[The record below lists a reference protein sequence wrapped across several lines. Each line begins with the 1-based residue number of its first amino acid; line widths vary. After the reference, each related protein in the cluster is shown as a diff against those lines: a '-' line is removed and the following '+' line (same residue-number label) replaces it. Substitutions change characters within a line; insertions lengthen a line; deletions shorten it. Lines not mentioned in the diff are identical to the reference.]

1 MDIYGLISLHVCHG
15 WVVTNIWQADR
26 NRAMKVVNPRSAFL
40 LGFVVGSCTLYFFLR
55 QMWFEQSF
63 RLWHSGERDEVLLS
77 TDNLSWKVDGSALIN
92 LNHPHHTGED
102 SHVADEL
109 YKRVRIL
116 CWVMTGPSNLQSKAR
131 HVKVTWSRHCNTVL
145 FMSSVED
152 RSFPTVGLGTGE
164 GRDQLYWKT
173 IRAFH
178 YALKNH
184 GEDADWFLKA
194 DDDTFVV
201 VDNLRWVLS
210 NYSSEEPIYFGK
222 RFKPYAKQG
231 YMSGGAGYVLSK
243 EALRR
248 FVEGFSTKV
257 CTHTTSVEDLAM
269 GQCLEKMGVLA
280 GDSRDTMHRET
291 FHPFVPEHHLT
302 GKFSKSFWYWNYCY
316 YPIVEGPQCCSDLA
330 VSFHYVDP
338 ELMYTL
344 EYYTYHL
351 RPYGYQ
357 HRYRP
362 PEPSILNTAVHTER
376 TVVATENMS
385 PPVAKEQKA
394 NSQDKAELNGQT
406 EVNKVAK
413 EAPEKKAADNS
424 TTQKQV

>member
-1 MDIYGLISLHVCHG
+1 IV
-15 WVVTNIWQADR
+15 
-26 NRAMKVVNPRSAFL
+26 AMKAGNSRCAFA
-40 LGFVVGSCTLYFFLR
+40 LGFLVGSCTLYIFLR
-55 QMWFEQSF
+55 QVWFEESY
-63 RLWHSGERDEVLLS
+63 
-77 TDNLSWKVDGSALIN
+77 SWKHDGKSNPAPLGPEQNTPNLTWRVEGTALIN
-92 LNHPHHTGED
+92 LKHPHQPGED
-102 SHVADEL
+102 GHIADEL
-109 YKRVRIL
+109 FKKVRIL

-131 HVKVTWSRHCNTVL
+131 HVKATWSRHCNVVL
-145 FMSSVED
+145 FMSSEED

-184 GEDADWFLKA
+184 GDEADWFLKS

-201 VDNLRWVLS
+201 VDNLRWILS
-210 NYSSEEPIYFGK
+210 NYTAQQPIYFGK
-222 RFKPYAKQG
+222 RFKPYVKQG

-269 GQCLEKMGVLA
+269 GQCLEKMGVVA
-280 GDSRDTMHRET
+280 GDSRDTLHRET
-291 FHPFVPEHHLT
+291 FHPFIPEHHLT
-302 GKFSKSFWYWNYCY
+302 GKFSKTFWYWNYCF

-338 ELMYTL
+338 VLMYTL
-344 EYYTYHL
+344 EYYTYRL

-357 HRYRP
+357 HRYQ
-362 PEPSILNTAVHTER
+362 
-376 TVVATENMS
+376 
-385 PPVAKEQKA
+385 PPVPAVSLASHTGKPTTEAQRLEERVKEKSVPTYTM
-394 NSQDKAELNGQT
+394 NPRAE
-406 EVNKVAK
+406 KVK
-413 EAPEKKAADNS
+413 TTGTTSHKFTNAAQGRNITDRS
-424 TTQKQV
+424 TA

>member
-1 MDIYGLISLHVCHG
+1 
-15 WVVTNIWQADR
+15 
-26 NRAMKVVNPRSAFL
+26 MKAGNSRCAFS
-40 LGFVVGSCTLYFFLR
+40 LGFLVGSCTLYVFLR
-55 QMWFEQSF
+55 QVWFEESF
-63 RLWHSGERDEVLLS
+63 SWARDGKSNPAPLEAEQN
-77 TDNLSWKVDGSALIN
+77 TPNLTWRVEGSATIN
-92 LNHPHHTGED
+92 LKHLHQPGED
-102 SHVADEL
+102 GHIADEL
-109 YKRVRIL
+109 FKKVRIL
-116 CWVMTGPSNLQSKAR
+116 CWVMTGPNNLQSKAR
-131 HVKVTWSRHCNTVL
+131 HVKATWSRHCNVVL
-145 FMSSVED
+145 FMSSEED

-184 GEDADWFLKA
+184 GDEADWFLKA

-210 NYSSEEPIYFGK
+210 NYTAEQPIYFGK

-257 CTHTTSVEDLAM
+257 CAHTTSVEDLAM
-269 GQCLEKMGVLA
+269 GQCLEKMGVVA

-291 FHPFVPEHHLT
+291 FHPFIPEHHLT
-302 GKFSKSFWYWNYCY
+302 GKFSKTFWYWNYCF

-338 ELMYTL
+338 VLMYTL
-344 EYYTYHL
+344 EYYTYRL

-357 HRYRP
+357 HRYQP
-362 PEPSILNTAVHTER
+362 PVPAVLSLASHTGKPTTEAQRLEERVKEKSVPTYTTKVKTTGTSQKVINAAEGRNVTER
-376 TVVATENMS
+376 
-385 PPVAKEQKA
+385 
-394 NSQDKAELNGQT
+394 
-406 EVNKVAK
+406 
-413 EAPEKKAADNS
+413 S
-424 TTQKQV
+424 TA